1 MLGCSFRFRVFE
13 LLRVDGGVR
22 AKDLQLGEGCSA
34 LRGVNIIWDLRR
46 SQGARRLQQAP
57 IISSPEY

>member
-1 MLGCSFRFRVFE
+1 MQVFNAIAATQ
-13 LLRVDGGVR
+13 LFRVDGGVR
-22 AKDLQLGEGCSA
+22 AKDLQLGEGCRA
-34 LRGVNIIWDLRR
+34 LRGVNLRWDLRR